1 MVTATEVQ
9 TLEFRIVRQVKTD
22 PPLTFTVEMR
32 YYPEDKGYIA
42 ECLELRAF
50 AFGETVDEAIENL
63 LDVIILIAET
73 LVEDH
78 KKFAHLRDPRLP
90 HAQFVFQLRD
100 DETKLRKL
108 LGL

>member
-32 YYPEDKGYIA
+32 YYPEDEGYIA

-78 KKFAHLRDPRLP
+78 KQFAHLRDPRLP
-90 HAQFVFQLRD
+90 HAQFVFQLGD

>member
-9 TLEFRIVRQVKTD
+9 TLEFRIVRQVKTA

-32 YYPEDKGYIA
+32 YYPEDEGYIA

-63 LDVIILIAET
+63 LDVIILIAAT

-78 KKFAHLRDPRLP
+78 KQFAHLRDPRLP
-90 HAQFVFQLRD
+90 HAQFVFQLGD